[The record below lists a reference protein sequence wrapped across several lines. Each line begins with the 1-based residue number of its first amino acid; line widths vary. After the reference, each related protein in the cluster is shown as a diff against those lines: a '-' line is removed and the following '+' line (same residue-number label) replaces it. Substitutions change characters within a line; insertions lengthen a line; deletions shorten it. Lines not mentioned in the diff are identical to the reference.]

1 MKLHELLS
9 KIHHH
14 ENILRQHFKKADKED
29 LKAKAAEAVSFISMF
44 PEGRHLE
51 AVARTDLEAVERGLD
66 RLQTV
71 VSLAHGFLSSPET
84 EKEPAKTQAKKT
96 VARDPDGNALK
107 TTAKKSVVTKH

>member
-14 ENILRQHFKKADKED
+14 ENELREQFKKADKED
-29 LKAKAAEAVSFISMF
+29 LKARAAEAVSFISMF

-51 AVARTDLEAVERGLD
+51 AVARTDLELVERGLD

-84 EKEPAKTQAKKT
+84 VKYEVKEAPKKT
-96 VARDPDGNALK
+96 PARKAPA
-107 TTAKKSVVTKH
+107 SRSEVTKH

>member
-1 MKLHELLS
+1 M
-9 KIHHH
+9 
-14 ENILRQHFKKADKED
+14 
-29 LKAKAAEAVSFISMF
+29 
-44 PEGRHLE
+44 E

-84 EKEPAKTQAKKT
+84 EKAPAKKAPAKTQAKKT